1 MKIDI
6 RFDENMNRPKYFVT
20 KKKPNKK
27 IEIFEI
33 RTEATKQLDFVII
46 SYAYSIENADCIK
59 NLVND
64 YRRESKCLS
73 NYRID
78 MRYCQMLWIEVWIGI
93 GLSDFLQHL
102 RTLLYTIL
110 IWRS

>member
-46 SYAYSIENADCIK
+46 LIIP
-59 NLVND
+59 
-64 YRRESKCLS
+64 REKHHQ
-73 NYRID
+73 I
-78 MRYCQMLWIEVWIGI
+78 QI
-93 GLSDFLQHL
+93 
-102 RTLLYTIL
+102 
-110 IWRS
+110 